1 LFSLYLKQSPFLHN
15 TLWNQGIGSQAIR
28 QWINELFESQPHI
41 QRVGYTT
48 WSGNHRMMKLGEKL
62 GMTKEAQIR
71 KVRFWEGTY
80 YDSIK
85 YGILREEW
93 VLP

>member
-1 LFSLYLKQSPFLHN
+1 MMLPF
-15 TLWNQGIGSQAIR
+15 GIKGLAAAIR

-62 GMTKEAQIR
+62 G
-71 KVRFWEGTY
+71 
-80 YDSIK
+80 
-85 YGILREEW
+85 
-93 VLP
+93 